1 MNYTEPTI
9 VGLAILFLTLS
20 AFFFGVTVLL
30 SYQVMRMLRSD
41 GWDKSNITNALR
53 LIAHCTMHPEDFV
66 HMWYVEEITRENGEI
81 ELVATR
87 RPFFYLSQDELSD
100 VVKTRPKW
108 KERV

>member
-20 AFFFGVTVLL
+20 AFFFGVTMLL

-53 LIAHCTMHPEDFV
+53 LIAHCTMHPEDFL
-66 HMWYVEEITRENGEI
+66 HMWYVDAEGKP
-81 ELVATR
+81 TR

-100 VVKTRPKW
+100 VVKTRPKPGELKW
-108 KERV
+108 K